1 MTLKIDK
8 LGWLVAALLLGVL
21 FGSGFDDGPLK
32 IAVADITSIVEKSE
46 FGKKNQDDFKAM
58 KSAREGVLEFIDQY
72 RVLSVQQATDIRD
85 LSIKPAALTAEEKS
99 KLDRIKADV
108 IAARKKND
116 ELAQKPNLTPEERK
130 LLEEYANQAAN
141 MEQTA
146 QEWLRVFT
154 NDLQAWAD
162 KQKLESL
169 NRARASVQEVGKAQ
183 GFTVVLELGIAP
195 YGAND
200 ITEAALKA
208 MNAKKN

>member
-1 MTLKIDK
+1 MKIDK